1 MRHRMSAGVKPLL
14 EAMAG
19 HLTHTLT
26 AAYVRITMITRTH
39 ATQTAVAATAAVIEA
54 EVRIT

>member
-1 MRHRMSAGVKPLL
+1 MSAGVKPLL

-26 AAYVRITMITRTH
+26 AAYVRITMITRTQ

>member
-26 AAYVRITMITRTH
+26 AADVRITMITRTP
-39 ATQTAVAATAAVIEA
+39 ATQAATAAAIEA
-54 EVRIT
+54 